1 MDRSQSDIRV
11 SRNLSGSWR
20 AMTAAGVA
28 SISLACGFAQPA
40 LAEWWKSQAAK
51 APAATSKPAQSEN
64 GFAATIRRL
73 MAESR
78 RAAAQGDH
86 AKAIQLAERAA
97 KISEASAQLL
107 GSAGECSPQET
118 ARFLAEAKSRANQ
131 STTVAA
137 QSKTAR
143 EPADTKKPVESKS
156 VTPAVASS
164 GQVNSAPVNK
174 NLRQPQPPTAVPGPA
189 KQTKTPPVANEVA
202 AVESPLF
209 GDRAGRAKVPTK
221 TPEIASTHTTAAN
234 ASATAVN
241 VPDAAST
248 PVPPSPPLPPSP
260 SQPLSDLEELL
271 AQSRLAAADGHL
283 DQAIELAQRAVDMSA
298 PTSLFGPAQATL
310 DKGANR
316 WLQTLIAQRDS
327 TPATEE
333 LVFEPPVKI
342 SLKKR
347 SAKVASQPAAS
358 EATAAEPVANPQA
371 PIEPE
376 TAQAEEPI
384 VAQQQAP
391 LETSSNAAES
401 SLWTE
406 DLPPAPAP
414 STEEQ
419 RSFQKF
425 SRTAISRAG
434 DWVDADALELKP
446 TPPVVDSSD
455 TSAAADDIPSPASSP
470 TAANSVDAAPEFP
483 LGTVSTPGFA
493 SDEFAAESTA
503 APSKPPVP
511 QSSEQQSQGFVE
523 TAPLA
528 RVPLKNRGHIQQV
541 ANQIPVPA
549 AAKTTS
555 NRAPLTQL
563 GFENDS
569 LPKSTEVPAISPQE
583 IANQPEAK
591 VDDVPVQRFPIQRVL
606 QLQQRLETASSLNPG
621 SAKIGDAP
629 AATNRPPKG
638 SATVP
643 ADWFIAPETKEPVKP
658 AEAKPE
664 QKETAKRGML
674 KLRGRA
680 PIHIEEMTSV
690 PKESQASRQP
700 VVAVSS
706 ATKWKSLSDEQT
718 AQLSTLSSPLAPPA
732 AGRIETSGRSESGG
746 QPESGTRAEPP
757 KLSPPFSQVAFE
769 STETNRSRDAGSKTK
784 ASPAL
789 PFPEPPSVPEVAPP
803 PPEVAEKTHWYHNT
817 AKPEK
822 KQSEPAVVRKNSF
835 AMIDQMAET
844 LRIPVSTLISLIGAG
859 GLALLGVGLV
869 VLRATIRRQYD

>member
-51 APAATSKPAQSEN
+51 APAATSKPVQSEN

-143 EPADTKKPVESKS
+143 EPADTKKPVESRS

-164 GQVNSAPVNK
+164 GQGNSAPASK
-174 NLRQPQPPTAVPGPA
+174 NLRQPQPTTVPGPA
-189 KQTKTPPVANEVA
+189 KQSKTPPVATEVA

-209 GDRAGRAKVPTK
+209 GDRAGRAKVPSK
-221 TPEIASTHTTAAN
+221 TPEIASTHT
-234 ASATAVN
+234 TAVN

-298 PTSLFGPAQATL
+298 PTSLFGPASITH

-327 TPATEE
+327 TPGTEE

-347 SAKVASQPAAS
+347 SAKVASQSEAS
-358 EATAAEPVANPQA
+358 EATAAEPVANPHV

-376 TAQAEEPI
+376 TAQVEEPI
-384 VAQQQAP
+384 VAHQQAP

-419 RSFQKF
+419 RSSQKF

-434 DWVDADALELKP
+434 DWVDADALEAKP
-446 TPPVVDSSD
+446 ATPVVESSD
-455 TSAAADDIPSPASSP
+455 TSAAVDDIPSPASSP
-470 TAANSVDAAPEFP
+470 TANSVDATPEFP

-493 SDEFAAESTA
+493 ADEFAAESTV
-503 APSKPPVP
+503 APSKPPAA
-511 QSSEQQSQGFVE
+511 QSSGQQSQGFVE

-541 ANQIPVPA
+541 ANQIPAPA
-549 AAKTTS
+549 ATQTTS

-569 LPKSTEVPAISPQE
+569 SPKSTDAPAISPLE
-583 IANQPEAK
+583 GVNPPEAK
-591 VDDVPVQRFPIQRVL
+591 GDDIPVQRFPIQRVL

-621 SAKIGDAP
+621 SAKTGDAA

-664 QKETAKRGML
+664 QKETAKRGIL

-680 PIHIEEMTSV
+680 PIHIKEMTSV

-700 VVAVSS
+700 AVAVSS
-706 ATKWKSLSDEQT
+706 ATKWKSLSDEQ
-718 AQLSTLSSPLAPPA
+718 ADQFSTPSPLAPPV
-732 AGRIETSGRSESGG
+732 AGRIETSGRSGSGG
-746 QPESGTRAEPP
+746 QPESGTRVEPP
-757 KLSPPFSQVAFE
+757 KLSPPVSQVAFE
-769 STETNRSRDAGSKTK
+769 STETNRSREATSKTK
-784 ASPAL
+784 ASQAL
-789 PFPEPPSVPEVAPP
+789 PFPEAPSVPVLAPP
-803 PPEVAEKTHWYHNT
+803 PPEVAEKTPWYHDT

-822 KQSEPAVVRKNSF
+822 KQSEPAAVRKNSF

-844 LRIPVSTLISLIGAG
+844 LKMPVSTLISLIGAG